1 MNIFED
7 VKKLNLPLGEYVVV
21 GSGPMAARGIREYKD
36 IDVLVTENLYKKLL
50 NQGWK
55 KVEINGVNGK
65 FDVLKNG
72 KFEVDK
78 RLWCANYKPDTNQII
93 KNADLI
99 NGVSFMTLLELIKF
113 KTALGR
119 EKDLKD
125 IELIK
130 NHLKEYKKFADTL
143 PYRKNVGSVIFKDNK
158 FLLVLMPIK
167 SFNDYW
173 KFPQGG
179 VNEGEKRREA
189 VMRELKEEL
198 GTDKFKIIKQY
209 PYKHRY
215 DWDETSTKSN
225 GYKWRGQ
232 KQTFFLVEFLGT
244 DKDIKIDKEEIEN
257 ISKIKINEK
266 KNEYYLTDLVEL
278 AVDQGVKIGSVQI
291 DAKDG
296 AGINTQIDLETVES
310 FLKEKK

>member
-1 MNIFED
+1 MNIIKK
-7 VKKLNLPLGEYVVV
+7 VKELNFSFGEYVIV
-21 GSGPMAARGIREYKD
+21 GGGILEALGLRNTND
-36 IDVLVTENLYKKLL
+36 IDVAVMPNLLKKLRESGKYKEEIKWGKLFLTGDNIDIIAQLNWEDYSTKTEDAIKTATIIEGVPFLNLQETIKYKK
-50 NQGWK
+50 
-55 KVEINGVNGK
+55 
-65 FDVLKNG
+65 
-72 KFEVDK
+72 
-78 RLWCANYKPDTNQII
+78 
-93 KNADLI
+93 
-99 NGVSFMTLLELIKF
+99 
-113 KTALGR
+113 ALGR
-119 EKDLKD
+119 EKDLRD

-130 NHLKEYKKFADTL
+130 NHLEEYKKLADNL
-143 PYRKNVGSVIFKDNK
+143 PYRKNVGSVIFKGNK

-167 SFNDYW
+167 SFSDYW

-244 DKDIKIDKEEIEN
+244 DKDIKIDKEEI
-257 ISKIKINEK
+257 SKYGWFTKEEVLEIVDKKHILYKGYKKLAEKLLNE
-266 KNEYYLTDLVEL
+266 
-278 AVDQGVKIGSVQI
+278 Q
-291 DAKDG
+291 
-296 AGINTQIDLETVES
+296 
-310 FLKEKK
+310 